1 MQAHNI
7 DIKAQYLS
15 NASKNFLRVIH
26 QYNHSIKNLFYCLNQ
41 KNTDVDNIYTMLF
54 LCNSK
59 LIDTAKKLINCKEY
73 DLKLSHTK
81 SKI

>member
-1 MQAHNI
+1 
-7 DIKAQYLS
+7 
-15 NASKNFLRVIH
+15 
-26 QYNHSIKNLFYCLNQ
+26 
-41 KNTDVDNIYTMLF
+41 MLF